1 MPKVMNQNHNLMKM
15 LQAITKEAKLI
26 LRELVETKGARPMI
40 LIQTQQV
47 MLKRRQLSVYWQAPK
62 PSRQAMLQRA

>member
-26 LRELVETKGARPMI
+26 LRELEKARSI
-40 LIQTQQV
+40 YAT
-47 MLKRRQLSVYWQAPK
+47 PK
-62 PSRQAMLQRA
+62 ANAARCSLQDSKLYDMGLCY